1 MATDFQDIA
10 ANVHFTQ
17 VIVHPAKCLH
27 YYKLNRGTHCSK
39 KLQVKYRCT
48 ANEFKHSSPTSCSC
62 SLFKFIFILIEYL
75 CFYNLLNFI
84 VWNLHVLLQTKV
96 YSKACQKWI
105 NPIMIQCSHLTKS
118 TKPANLQHA
127 LQFLHEKSV
136 LFINKMALFINKMAL
151 FSKLYVLTP
160 PYLLSDHL

>member
-1 MATDFQDIA
+1 
-10 ANVHFTQ
+10 
-17 VIVHPAKCLH
+17 
-27 YYKLNRGTHCSK
+27 
-39 KLQVKYRCT
+39 
-48 ANEFKHSSPTSCSC
+48 
-62 SLFKFIFILIEYL
+62 
-75 CFYNLLNFI
+75 
-84 VWNLHVLLQTKV
+84 
-96 YSKACQKWI
+96 
-105 NPIMIQCSHLTKS
+105 MIQCSHLTKS